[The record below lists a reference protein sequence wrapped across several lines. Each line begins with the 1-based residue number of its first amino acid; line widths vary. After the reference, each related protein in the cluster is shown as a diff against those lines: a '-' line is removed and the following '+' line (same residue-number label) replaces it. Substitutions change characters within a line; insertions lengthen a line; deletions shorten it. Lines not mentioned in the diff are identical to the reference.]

1 MRSGREHEFLDS
13 LYVMEEGMKHF
24 YLKAMHLKRIKGK
37 AELIDANIL
46 QAVSIAEKIAPYR
59 HARLSAVKLAGDPN
73 NPVRISDDASIEELK
88 ALVQMHLKRLAPV
101 LDLEALMAP
110 GDGIANRDCRS
121 AERAMARRRRI
132 SKRPAA
138 QSHCGIGYR
147 HDQAPCLPSQPI
159 VTVQPARSSF
169 PLALIGTGYVS
180 SERGTVLKRH

>member
-121 AERAMARRRRI
+121 AERAWHGGVASVSGQRRNHT
-132 SKRPAA
+132 AA
-138 QSHCGIGYR
+138 S
-147 HDQAPCLPSQPI
+147 DT
-159 VTVQPARSSF
+159 VT
-169 PLALIGTGYVS
+169 I
-180 SERGTVLKRH
+180 KRHASRPNRS